1 MRFGIN
7 GQEYGLLKEFH
18 NLRSVHFKLLE
29 KNVREKTMFG
39 IKRIKTQ
46 IRLYLGGC
54 LFFDFSGFC
63 FLQATFLSTVLTKIL
78 NLENKN

>member
-18 NLRSVHFKLLE
+18 NLCSVHFKLLE

-39 IKRIKTQ
+39 IKRIKMQ

-63 FLQATFLSTVLTKIL
+63 FLQAAFLSTVLTKIL